1 MSDSNSS
8 SSSQAHIIVIGNEK
22 GGTGK
27 STIAMHLAVKLLQE
41 NFRVAV
47 IDLDG
52 RQGSLSKYV
61 ENRRKFCEAN
71 HIVLPIPLHYR
82 FEPAADFTKI
92 PEELKQLDDTVRE
105 LAPKVDAIIIDT
117 PGHKNYLFEAAHDY
131 ADTLITP
138 MTDSLV
144 DLSTVADIDSATGQ
158 LQNPGPYAEFVWEA
172 KKHLAAKGKAYLNWI
187 ICGNKTSSL
196 RSRNKAFIFE
206 VFEKLGKLYGFRFC
220 EGLKDRVIYRELFLD
235 GLTVL
240 DMQAEPLRRRMSM
253 SHLAAKLEIKNLAE
267 FICP

>member
-1 MSDSNSS
+1 MTDSNSS
-8 SSSQAHIIVIGNEK
+8 SAHIIVIGNEK

-27 STIAMHLAVKLLQE
+27 STIAMHLAVKLLYE

-61 ENRRKFCEAN
+61 ANRRRFCEAN

-82 FEPAADFTKI
+82 FEPVADFQQI
-92 PEELKQLDDTVRE
+92 PAERKALDDTIRE
-105 LAPKVDAIIIDT
+105 LSAKVDAIIIDT

-138 MTDSLV
+138 MTDSLI
-144 DLSTVADIDSATGQ
+144 DLSAVADIDSASGQ

-187 ICGNKTSSL
+187 ICGNKTSAL

-240 DMQAEPLRRRMSM
+240 DMQSEPLKRRMSL

>member
-1 MSDSNSS
+1 MNDSNSS
-8 SSSQAHIIVIGNEK
+8 SLAHIIVIGNEK

-61 ENRRKFCEAN
+61 ENRRRFCEAN
-71 HIVLPIPLHYR
+71 RIVLPIPLHYR
-82 FEPAADFTKI
+82 FEPVADFSKI
-92 PEELKQLDDTVRE
+92 PEELKQLDDTIRE

-144 DLSTVADIDSATGQ
+144 DLSAVADIDSATGQ

-206 VFEKLGKLYGFRFC
+206 VLEKLGKLYGFRFC

>member
-1 MSDSNSS
+1 MTDSTPPST
-8 SSSQAHIIVIGNEK
+8 HILVIGNEK

-27 STIAMHLAVKLLQE
+27 STIAMHLATKLMQE

-52 RQGSLSKYV
+52 RQGSLSKYI
-61 ENRRKFCEAN
+61 ENRRRFCETN

-82 FEPAADFTKI
+82 FEPVNDFSKI
-92 PEELKQLDDTVRE
+92 PEDLQALDQTIRQLS
-105 LAPKVDAIIIDT
+105 PKVDVIIIDT
-117 PGHKNYLFEAAHDY
+117 PGHKNYLFEAAHTY

-144 DLSTVADIDSATGQ
+144 DLSALADIDSADGS
-158 LQNPGPYAEFVWEA
+158 LKNPGPYAEFVWET
-172 KKHLAAKGKAYLNWI
+172 KKRLAARGKPYLNWI

-206 VFEKLGKLYGFRFC
+206 VFQKLGKLYGFRFC
-220 EGLKDRVIYRELFLD
+220 EGLKDRVIYRELYLD

-240 DMQAEPLRRRMSM
+240 DMQSEPLKRRMNM